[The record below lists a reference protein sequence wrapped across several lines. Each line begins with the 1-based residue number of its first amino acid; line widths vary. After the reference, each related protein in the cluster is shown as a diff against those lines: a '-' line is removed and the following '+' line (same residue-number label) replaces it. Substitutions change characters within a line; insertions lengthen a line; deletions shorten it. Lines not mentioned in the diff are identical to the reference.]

1 MNVKSLKS
9 DLKRS
14 QKSSV
19 SQSQLVD
26 EDLNVDDEMLD
37 ESEDKQVMT
46 QQPQKRQSDETSE
59 QSKVA
64 QKRQVIQLPTVV
76 LDGFTDK
83 TEKQLLAE
91 KIQGLGMILGTGLP
105 SKLNNTSQG
114 ITIILSNNGNYEAP
128 QNLKSTVFAVNK

>member
-46 QQPQKRQSDETSE
+46 QQPQKR
-59 QSKVA
+59 
-64 QKRQVIQLPTVV
+64 
-76 LDGFTDK
+76 
-83 TEKQLLAE
+83 
-91 KIQGLGMILGTGLP
+91 
-105 SKLNNTSQG
+105 
-114 ITIILSNNGNYEAP
+114 
-128 QNLKSTVFAVNK
+128 